1 MELTKVQRLQ
11 IVVEWIRRGGQDYME
26 KETFIK
32 KVCELKGI
40 AYETTDEVV

>member
-1 MELTKVQRLQ
+1 MNITKVQRLQ
-11 IVVEWIRRGGQDYME
+11 IIVAWIKAGGQDYME
-26 KETFIK
+26 KEAFIK